1 MRALLLATLFATML
15 VTLLSGC
22 ERETALSD
30 LHQLVAETETAP
42 SSQRMSPPPRA
53 AEQNIQYDAQNERSP
68 FQNALPSTPVAGPVH
83 PSVQAISR
91 PAADHDRSTLAT
103 LALDELTLVGTL
115 SGLQQASVQALF
127 RDAAGHIHRLS
138 VGDAVGP
145 NAARIV
151 AVSETRVELL
161 EQVPVEDGGWILQPR
176 TFLLSQQKPSRP

>member
-1 MRALLLATLFATML
+1 MRALLLATML
-15 VTLLSGC
+15 LALLSGC

-30 LHQLVAETETAP
+30 LHQLVAETEMAP
-42 SSQRMSPPPRA
+42 SSQRIPPPPRTA
-53 AEQNIQYDAQNERSP
+53 GQNIQYDAQNERSP
-68 FQNALPSTPVAGPVH
+68 FQNALPSTPVAGPA
-83 PSVQAISR
+83 PASAQAI
-91 PAADHDRSTLAT
+91 PKPVADQDRSTLAT
-103 LALDELTLVGTL
+103 MELAELTLVGTL

-127 RDAAGHIHRLS
+127 RDTAGHIHRLS